1 MKIDVI
7 LMKTKK
13 PPKKLSRY
21 TTLPVLLDL
30 LRRKKIVL
38 LDPSTWEDK
47 NDAEIILEYKKK
59 KKISN
64 LFAICFSTG
73 DETIHHWKTYANG
86 ISGCCIEF
94 DGNKLLSKFQ
104 GINEVRY
111 NKVSYKKINA
121 IEEVEVD
128 LIPFFKRW
136 PYRCES
142 EFRVIWEG
150 KTTQKKIEIEINLHS
165 INKITI
171 SQQMPS
177 DVSDS
182 IKELL
187 REKFKNPDKKII
199 RSTLYEN
206 KKWIDAFKKNIETT
220 GQPMNQET
228 VSSNIIMKGTLV
240 AKRILPDLSRRGF

>member
-1 MKIDVI
+1 
-7 LMKTKK
+7 
-13 PPKKLSRY
+13 KLFRY

-38 LDPSTWEDK
+38 LDPSTWEDR

-59 KKISN
+59 KKISK

-73 DETIHHWKTYANG
+73 EETIHHWKTYADG
-86 ISGCCIEF
+86 ISGCRIDF
-94 DGNKLLSKFQ
+94 DGNKLLSKFKD
-104 GINEVRY
+104 IDEVQY
-111 NKVSYKKINA
+111 GKVTYKKTT
-121 IEEVEVD
+121 D
-128 LIPFFKRW
+128 LEKMDLKIDHIPFLKRW
-136 PYRCES
+136 PYRCEN
-142 EFRVIWEG
+142 EYRVIWEG
-150 KTTQKKIEIEINLHS
+150 KTQQEKIEIDIDLHS

-187 REKFKNPDKKII
+187 HEKFKNPDQKII

-206 KKWIDAFKKNIETT
+206 KKWINAFKNISIPLVLSFCAYFWLSFFTT
-220 GQPMNQET
+220 
-228 VSSNIIMKGTLV
+228 
-240 AKRILPDLSRRGF
+240 RLSKTFFL